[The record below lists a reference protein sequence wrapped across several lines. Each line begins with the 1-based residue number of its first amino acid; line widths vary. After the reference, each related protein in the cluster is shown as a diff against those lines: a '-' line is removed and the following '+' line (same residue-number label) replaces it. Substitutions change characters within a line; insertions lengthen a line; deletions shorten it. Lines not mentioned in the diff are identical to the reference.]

1 MERQD
6 ITTPKFASEAEEAQ
20 WWFEHQDSLLEKF
33 KSAEVDGTLGRG
45 RALQRALAADVI
57 LLDEEDAVRALA
69 AAQRRGMQ
77 YQAYVKK
84 LVHEALEKES
94 AA

>member
-1 MERQD
+1 
-6 ITTPKFASEAEEAQ
+6 
-20 WWFEHQDSLLEKF
+20 
-33 KSAEVDGTLGRG
+33 
-45 RALQRALAADVI
+45 LAADVI
-57 LLDEEDAVRALA
+57 LLDEEDAARALA